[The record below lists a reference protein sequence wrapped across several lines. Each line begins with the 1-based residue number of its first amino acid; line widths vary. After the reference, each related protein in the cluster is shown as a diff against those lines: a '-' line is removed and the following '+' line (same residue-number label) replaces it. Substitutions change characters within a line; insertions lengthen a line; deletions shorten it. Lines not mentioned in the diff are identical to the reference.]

1 MKPSK
6 SISGITHRYPM
17 GMHLAMQ
24 DQLYGLIHPIA
35 AEKIALEPTDIPGW
49 KADIEQERELVRETT
64 AAEET
69 VSIIEKDKKRDEVI
83 TSIFQ
88 EVRLADKSLI
98 EARHTAGHRL
108 RLVVDTY
115 KGLQTEN
122 KIEETGHITGLLND
136 LDKPAAAAD
145 LATLGL
151 TPLVQKL
158 RTYNNEFIA
167 LQDSRL
173 KAGASTNLPP
183 TAQVRAKN
191 DATATE
197 IFRHIEA
204 AYITTATDEDR
215 KMIGE
220 LIDRINKVLQTVK
233 TTYRQS
239 LAQRKSTKDPN
250 APKQPKTPKEPKQP
264 KDPKT
269 PEQPK
274 DPKQPEKPGGG
285 AGEQPKKPDEKPKDP
300 KKPDD
305 GNPDITLPE
314 E

>member
-197 IFRHIEA
+197 IFRHI
-204 AYITTATDEDR
+204 TDEDR

-250 APKQPKTPKEPKQP
+250 APKKPKQPKTPKEPKQP
-264 KDPKT
+264 KEPKT
-269 PEQPK
+269 PDQPK
-274 DPKQPEKPGGG
+274 EPKQPETPQPPKPGG
-285 AGEQPKKPDEKPKDP
+285 EKPKDP
-300 KKPDD
+300 KKPGDD